1 MAESISQAELAM
13 RLGVPE
19 GRLTYEGRQERKLNR
34 SQRRKLARLTRRKVK
49 GAQSP

>member
-1 MAESISQAELAM
+1 MAALTRAEMAA
-13 RLGVPE
+13 RLGVSE

-34 SQRRKLARLTRRKVK
+34 SQRRKLVRLTRRKVK